1 MLPFIEMGDLEKLEI
16 LSEEK
21 AQKREGGKKPRHFSF
36 NICLSFIGGKSS
48 GGGTH
53 DILWS
58 ELGYN
63 KWLGSAVLNSNED
76 YLTCT

>member
-21 AQKREGGKKPRHFSF
+21 AQKNKEGSKKPQHFSF

-48 GGGTH
+48 GTH
-53 DILWS
+53 DSLPCS
-58 ELGYN
+58 GLAGYK
-63 KWLGSAVLNSNED
+63 KWLGSAA
-76 YLTCT
+76 T

>member
-1 MLPFIEMGDLEKLEI
+1 MGDLEKLEI

-48 GGGTH
+48 GTH
-53 DILWS
+53 DSLCPA
-58 ELGYN
+58 LV
-63 KWLGSAVLNSNED
+63 WLDTRNGWAQLLLNFKF
-76 YLTCT
+76 